1 MAMWLW
7 AGGQRACYEAA
18 FDSKQM
24 FIYLECCLI
33 EVIWEALE
41 KEAGRL
47 LNFIFLAHCRPTNV
61 EGAKEINDRDKI
73 MEERVTKVI

>member
-18 FDSKQM
+18 FDNKHV
-24 FIYLECCLI
+24 FIYLKCCLI

-41 KEAGRL
+41 KEGGRL
-47 LNFIFLAHCRPTNV
+47 LNFIFLAHCGPTNV
-61 EGAKEINDRDKI
+61 EGTRDKQP
-73 MEERVTKVI
+73 R